1 MSSAAIAPASIAVS
15 DLRLERGGKTV
26 LTGFSLMVEP
36 GEALVLL
43 GPNGSGKTTL
53 LRALGGLVRP
63 LRGKIGLDPQTVAFL
78 GHADALKPSETV
90 EQSLQ
95 FWAGLYGGDAS
106 QLDAVMVQMALA
118 HLARRTCGTLSAGQK
133 RRTALARIAL
143 SNRPVWLLDEPAAP
157 LDARSRERLAA
168 LVQSHCQAGGSV
180 IAATHVDL
188 GWQGA
193 RVEDLRPAPTQTAA
207 GVG

>member
-1 MSSAAIAPASIAVS
+1 MSSAAIAPAPIAVS
-15 DLRLERGGKTV
+15 GLRLERGGKTV
-26 LTGFSLMVEP
+26 LSGFSLDVKP

-63 LRGKIGLDPQTVAFL
+63 AAGDISLDPQSVAFL

-90 EQSLQ
+90 EQSLA

-118 HLARRTCGTLSAGQK
+118 HLARRSCGTLSAGQK

-157 LDARSRERLAA
+157 LDARSRERLAL
-168 LVQSHCQAGGSV
+168 LVHQHCEAGGVV

-188 GWQGA
+188 GWAGA
-193 RVEDLRPAPTQTAA
+193 RVEEVRPALTKTAT

>member
-1 MSSAAIAPASIAVS
+1 MSSTAAAPARITVS

-26 LTGFSLMVEP
+26 LTGFSLKVEP

-63 LRGKIGLDPQTVAFL
+63 VSGEIGLDPQSVAFL

-90 EQSLQ
+90 EQALA

-143 SNRPVWLLDEPAAP
+143 SNRSVWLLDEPAAP

-168 LVQSHCQAGGSV
+168 LVKTHCQAGGVV

-188 GWQGA
+188 GWAGA
-193 RVEDLRPAPTQTAA
+193 RVQDLRTAPTQTGA

>member
-1 MSSAAIAPASIAVS
+1 MTPAAFHPEPIIVS
-15 DLRLERGGKTV
+15 DLRLERGGKAV
-26 LTGFSLMVEP
+26 LTGFSLTVEP

-63 LRGKIGLDPQTVAFL
+63 LSGEIRLDPQTVAFL

-106 QLDAVMVQMALA
+106 QLDAVMVRMALA

-143 SNRPVWLLDEPAAP
+143 SNRSVWLLDEPAAP

-168 LVQSHCQAGGSV
+168 LVKSHCAAGGIV

-188 GWQGA
+188 GWEGA
-193 RVEDLRPAPTQTAA
+193 RVEDLRTAPTKTGA